1 METVWIIIKF
11 MASLIAVFST
21 ILFVL
26 STISSII
33 NPEFKTLENDKVIES
48 GSNFRYVLAIV
59 MSITWACVIALP

>member
-26 STISSII
+26 STISSIT

>member
-11 MASLIAVFST
+11 VASLIAVFST

-26 STISSII
+26 SVISSIT
-33 NPEFKTLENDKVIES
+33 NPQFKPIDDDEVIES